1 MEQYG
6 VRLRKLRHTDI
17 PALWELYTP
26 AIFEYMLTKVMDL
39 EELTAWLEA
48 GIGRDDVLSFV
59 VEDKAK
65 GGIIGTT
72 RIALID
78 HINHSCEIG
87 STFYAEEV
95 QRTHVNTAVKK
106 MLLAYCFEELD
117 MIRVQFKTDAE
128 NHRSQQ
134 ALERLGAVKEGLI
147 RNERI
152 RSTGK
157 PRDAMLYS
165 IVESEWPDVKK
176 RLDAKLNKYAYLCKV
191 EPLQL
196 KRLQ

>member
-1 MEQYG
+1 MMDQYG
-6 VRLRKLRHTDI
+6 VRLRKLSHADI

-26 AIFEYMLTKVMDL
+26 AIFEHMLTKVANFNEM
-39 EELTAWLEA
+39 TAWLEA
-48 GIGRDDVLSFV
+48 GIGRNEVLSFV
-59 VEDKAK
+59 AEDAVT
-65 GGIIGTT
+65 GRIMGTT

-87 STFYAEEV
+87 STFYAESA
-95 QRTHVNTAVKK
+95 QRTHVNTAVKR
-106 MLLAYCFEELD
+106 MVLTYCFEELG

-157 PRDAMLYS
+157 PRDAVLYS
-165 IVESEWPDVKK
+165 IIDAEWPDIKI
-176 RLDAKLNKYAYLCKV
+176 RLNDKLNKYT
-191 EPLQL
+191 
-196 KRLQ
+196 